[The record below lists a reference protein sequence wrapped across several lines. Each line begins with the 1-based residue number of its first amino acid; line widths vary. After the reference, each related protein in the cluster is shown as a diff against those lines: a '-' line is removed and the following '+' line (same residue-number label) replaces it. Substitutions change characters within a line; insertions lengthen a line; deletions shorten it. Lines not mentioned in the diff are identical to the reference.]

1 MIFEKVRKI
10 LSEEL
15 FVDEDKITLESD
27 MINDLN
33 ADSLDL
39 VQLLVRMERD
49 MGVFVEDEEIKA
61 IKTVGDV
68 VNTIESKLNK

>member
-68 VNTIESKLNK
+68 VNTIERKLNK